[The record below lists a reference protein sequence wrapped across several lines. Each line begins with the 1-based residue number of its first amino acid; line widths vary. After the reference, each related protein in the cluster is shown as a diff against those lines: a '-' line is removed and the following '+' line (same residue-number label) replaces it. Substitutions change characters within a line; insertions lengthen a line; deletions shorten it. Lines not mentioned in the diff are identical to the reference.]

1 MVLRTYLCDAS
12 LSSAGGGGGGA
23 GGFNISQKGSNNL
36 FASLLYETSRCYKR
50 IFVQA
55 VVAYKADQ
63 QVTSTSDILDI
74 G

>member
-12 LSSAGGGGGGA
+12 LSRAGGGRAA